1 MDEYKPLTPMFRN
14 EIQESISS
22 QIQESNTCQNNAF
35 VSAQMAGLSALQNL
49 INALPDGYPIPI
61 ERRMR
66 NDE

>member
-22 QIQESNTCQNNAF
+22 KMQELSTCQNNAF
-35 VSAQMAGLSALQNL
+35 VAMQRVGLTAFSNL

-61 ERRMR
+61 ERS
-66 NDE
+66 ESK